1 VAKSATGRWV
11 SRVGAS
17 GGGKAYKKTRPG
29 NFYGAL
35 VVIVILGLASTVYA
49 RYEFEHPAKS
59 PAGVAPKIGTTWYTA
74 LSIQAC
80 GKYLPYL
87 ATDSIAQHLGMYALP
102 ADVIKIDPVSAAD
115 SGNNATLSQFG
126 DEYPGL
132 LISTSQLNVPNGKG
146 TANPATDYTN
156 GQTCPS
162 GKGTLYPGQVGKVE
176 YAYWTE
182 FGQKK
187 PKITTNPASIK
198 FAPDER
204 IAIAF
209 DPVGVTPKVPLTA
222 TVNAM
227 VANATTP
234 TTTTLV
240 TTPPVTTTTVKGATT
255 TTVKNATTTT
265 TKSTTTTT
273 PKG

>member
-35 VVIVILGLASTVYA
+35 VVIVVLGLFATVYA
-49 RYEFEHPAKS
+49 RYEYEHPAKN
-59 PAGVAPKIGTTWYTA
+59 PVGVAPRVGTTWYA
-74 LSIQAC
+74 DLSIQAC
-80 GKYLPYL
+80 GKFLPYL
-87 ATDSIAQHLGMYALP
+87 ATDSIAQHLGMYVLP
-102 ADVIKIDPVSAAD
+102 ADVIKIKPVSAAD

-132 LISTSQLNVPNGKG
+132 LISTSQLNVPKSGG
-146 TANPATDYTN
+146 TANPATDFTN

-162 GKGTLYPGQVGKVE
+162 GKGTIYPGQAAKVE
-176 YAYWTE
+176 YAYWTA
-182 FGQKK
+182 FGKK
-187 PKITTNPASIK
+187 PVITTNPASIK

-204 IAIAF
+204 ISIAF
-209 DPVGVTPKVPLTA
+209 DPVGVKPKPPLTA
-222 TVNAM
+222 SDNAM
-227 VANATTP
+227 VADATTVTS
-234 TTTTLV
+234 TTTV
-240 TTPPVTTTTVKGATT
+240 TTPPATT
-255 TTVKNATTTT
+255 TTIKGATTTT